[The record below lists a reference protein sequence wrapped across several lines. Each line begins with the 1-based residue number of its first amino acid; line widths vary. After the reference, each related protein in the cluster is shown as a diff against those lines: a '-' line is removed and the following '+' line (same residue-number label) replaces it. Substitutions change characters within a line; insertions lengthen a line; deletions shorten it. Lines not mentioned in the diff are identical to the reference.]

1 VRFATRA
8 GSYNHW
14 WLKTDPDVRP
24 AKQWVLAYHLKRW
37 GNDELRR
44 PGRPFIRGLPRVDH
58 EVVAGRNRSRSAIT
72 P

>member
-37 GNDELRR
+37 ATTSY
-44 PGRPFIRGLPRVDH
+44 VDQ
-58 EVVAGRNRSRSAIT
+58 AGRSFVACPALIMRLLRAGT
-72 P
+72 GPGAQ